1 MPVATIEKEATTM
14 TDAIRSGAV
23 HHQALTVTDLK
34 RSQDFYTS
42 LLGFQVIMELGP
54 TRVLMS
60 NGGALLAVGTAPDP
74 DRAISGDR
82 FDENRVGLDH
92 LSFALESLAELEQ
105 AARLLDE
112 QGVSRGEIR
121 DLGDALGICVLAF
134 RDPDNIQ
141 LELTA
146 PRT

>member
-1 MPVATIEKEATTM
+1 M
-14 TDAIRSGAV
+14 TNQIQTGTV
-23 HHQALTVTDLK
+23 HHLTLTVTDLK

-42 LLGFQVIMELGP
+42 LLGFQMLMELGP
-54 TRVLMS
+54 TRVLLG
-60 NGGALLAVGTAPDP
+60 NGNAIVALSTAPDP
-74 DRAISGDR
+74 DRAIAGDR

-92 LSFALESLAELEQ
+92 LSLSVSTRAEIEQ
-105 AARLLDE
+105 AKRFFDE
-112 QGVSRGEIR
+112 RKVPHGEIK
-121 DLGDALGICVLAF
+121 DLGEALGICVLAF